1 MSRRP
6 YAPHELPALPNAP
19 NWSYEVDEGT
29 RFGLKTLFIYEK
41 VWGRRVRRM
50 HFFFRDDDKLDA
62 KIAELI
68 VADHPSDLWQIY
80 FEPGHRRKP
89 GLRLVWSADE
99 P

>member
-29 RFGLKTLFIYEK
+29 RFGLKTLLIYEK
-41 VWGRRVRRM
+41 VWGRRVGRM
-50 HFFFRDDDKLDA
+50 QFFFRDDRKLDA

-80 FEPGHRRKP
+80 FEPGRRRRP
-89 GLRLVWSADE
+89 GLRLVWSADD

>member
-68 VADHPSDLWQIY
+68 VADHPSDLWQI
-80 FEPGHRRKP
+80 EPPRVYR
-89 GLRLVWSADE
+89 
-99 P
+99 